1 MKGRRIS
8 LRRKETAQA
17 RIFFNNRQS
26 GFGCVVRDFSAKG
39 ARINVTARDRVPDEF

>member
-1 MKGRRIS
+1 MKDRRIS

-26 GFGCVVRDFSAKG
+26 DFGCVVRDFSAKG
-39 ARINVTARDRVPDEF
+39 ARINVTARGGVPGKF